1 MSDVV
6 RFDARSLKTRDGE
19 GRGPDS
25 KGPDSEELPE
35 GIPCPF
41 CDGTDTEPASH
52 FGSLLMTA
60 HYYCRACRSTFDWA
74 RDEADA

>member
-1 MSDVV
+1 MGDIV
-6 RFDARSLKTRDGE
+6 ALG
-19 GRGPDS
+19 GRPRQGRERENR
-25 KGPDSEELPE
+25 GPDSEELPE

-60 HYYCRACRSTFDWA
+60 HYYCRGCRSTFDWA
-74 RDEADA
+74 RDESGE